1 MLKVEPRRTSL
12 AAPGAPCATRGPGT
26 KWAVPA
32 HTVYLSVG
40 SNLLDREKN
49 LRGAITALEQA
60 GARIKKVS
68 SLYETEP
75 VDYLEQPW
83 FLNCVVEAETELE
96 PQLLLKALQTIEN
109 NMGRQKLIPK
119 GPRLIDID
127 ILLYGDDTVDTPE
140 LHIPHP
146 RMLSRRFVL
155 EPLAEIA
162 PGLRHPSWSGAARDL
177 LAHVADRSEVRR
189 IETTSRGAL

>member
-1 MLKVEPRRTSL
+1 M
-12 AAPGAPCATRGPGT
+12 
-26 KWAVPA
+26 PA

-49 LRGAITALEQA
+49 LRGAIAALEQA

-162 PGLRHPSWSGAARDL
+162 PGRRHPSWSGSARDL

-189 IETTSRGAL
+189 VQTKSRGAL